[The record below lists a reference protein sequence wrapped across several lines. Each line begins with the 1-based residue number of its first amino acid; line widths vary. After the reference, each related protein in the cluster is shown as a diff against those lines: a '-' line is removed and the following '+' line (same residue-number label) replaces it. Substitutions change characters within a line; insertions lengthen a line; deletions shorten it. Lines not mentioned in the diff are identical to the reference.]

1 MMLATASRLQEG
13 KMWGGGGGGK
23 DFGKKIKR
31 RSKSKK
37 LVISFLKNKNKKETF
52 VFGRMVFEWGRD
64 CVCMS

>member
-1 MMLATASRLQEG
+1 MG
-13 KMWGGGGGGK
+13 GGGGGGK